1 MRLIIVLCGFLFAGC
16 YSEKQAQQDLEK
28 AKLKHPEVMTKFVA
42 KNYPCD
48 SVLVRVDTIEKV
60 KWKIIVDSL
69 NKKIIIKKDTLN
81 KILKDTIFVQDK
93 SSQQKINE
101 LKNELQGS
109 YEFIDGLQELLNNTP
124 TIYKYYTSK
133 DTALIQSKDFEI
145 NDLKKSFNEINEKRI
160 SLFWWVI
167 ILLILL
173 GLSII
178 LHFVRK

>member
-1 MRLIIVLCGFLFAGC
+1 MRLIIVLCGLLLVGC
-16 YSEKQAQQDLEK
+16 YSQKQAQQDLEK
-28 AKLKHPEVMTKFVA
+28 AKIKHPEVVTKFVA

-48 SVLVRVDTIEKV
+48 SVLVRIDTIEKV

-69 NKKIIIKKDTLN
+69 NKKIIIKKDTIN

-93 SSQQKINE
+93 SSQQKIDE

-124 TIYKYYTSK
+124 VVYKYYTSK

-145 NDLKKSFNEINEKRI
+145 NTLKIGYDDVNAKRI
-160 SLFWWVI
+160 SLLWWVI